1 MMVDSSDLRNLA
13 VGTLAR
19 EAIANPKDTIL
30 AALLIK
36 VYGKAGVRFVARASW
51 IQITGNLSM
60 LGKTFKVA
68 VDELAP
74 ATVRKIAPR
83 TAIATTTTGIGI
95 LGGGVAIAA
104 LALGPE
110 VAQTYYEE
118 PSNYP
123 TTKDGTIVPYPEF
136 IYGAGTM

>member
-1 MMVDSSDLRNLA
+1 MVDSGDLRNLA
-13 VGTLAR
+13 VGSLVR

-60 LGKTFKVA
+60 LTQTFKVA
-68 VDELAP
+68 IEELAP

-83 TAIATTTTGIGI
+83 TAIATTTTGIGL
-95 LGGGVAIAA
+95 LGGGLAIAA
-104 LALGPE
+104 LMHGTDATR
-110 VAQTYYEE
+110 TYYSE

-123 TTKDGTIVPYPEF
+123 TTSDGTIVPYPEF

>member
-13 VGTLAR
+13 VGTLVR
-19 EAIANPKDTIL
+19 EVVSNPKDAIL
-30 AALLIK
+30 GALLIK

-60 LGKTFKVA
+60 LGQTFKVA
-68 VDELAP
+68 VEELAP

-110 VAQTYYEE
+110 VVQNYYEQ

-136 IYGAGTM
+136 IYGSGTM